1 MLIIKLKK
9 GENINRALKR
19 FKVKFKNTQVIRQI
33 RDKQYFKKKS
43 LNRREEIQN
52 AIYKQKVRDNEE
64 QN

>member
-43 LNRREEIQN
+43 LKRREEIQN